1 MANISIHSLI
11 SGRVQGVWYRASTVE
26 KAKALGLR
34 GWVKNLSDGRVEC
47 LACGDEADVKALCDW
62 FWQGSP
68 LSKVTDVTCEEVV
81 WQDFDDFKQ
90 IRS

>member
-1 MANISIHSLI
+1 MANISIRSFI

-26 KAKALGLR
+26 KAKTLGLT

-47 LACGDEADVKALCDW
+47 FASGDEDKIKLLCDW

-68 LSKVTDVTCEEVV
+68 LSNVTEVTSEQETWEE
-81 WQDFDDFKQ
+81 FSEFKE
-90 IRS
+90 IR